1 LRYLGL
7 NGNSISELPGRLF
20 ALQNITHL
28 NISENDFNEI
38 QNGLANL
45 SSLVHLDISG
55 HHDAD
60 IPPEIFDLFESGI
73 AVCDYLDTPEV
84 PIFFLRWALQFRED
98 ALSDNDGGN
107 CREIKSLVQGTVDL
121 LRFWAVDLN
130 SSVERWVLNEQE
142 YGLTGPENAGY
153 VLLFAGGTLGQELFD
168 FSGAIDGLGSFP
180 IYDDLE
186 SVARILV
193 DNEECIFS
201 QGCDL
206 AQMWMIYHF
215 DDITVTRADG
225 RSLSDQNLK
234 DIELNIS
241 EDIYDD
247 FDEEGYELRLEF
259 TPAADKMSLT
269 IDFLRQY

>member
-1 LRYLGL
+1 MNLGPLR
-7 NGNSISELPGRLF
+7 SERRALPT
-20 ALQNITHL
+20 ALQIRHILTSNP
-28 NISENDFNEI
+28 NRQRESQRSNC
-38 QNGLANL
+38 
-45 SSLVHLDISG
+45 VH
-55 HHDAD
+55 
-60 IPPEIFDLFESGI
+60 
-73 AVCDYLDTPEV
+73 VV
-84 PIFFLRWALQFRED
+84 
-98 ALSDNDGGN
+98 
-107 CREIKSLVQGTVDL
+107 
-121 LRFWAVDLN
+121 
-130 SSVERWVLNEQE
+130 
-142 YGLTGPENAGY
+142 
-153 VLLFAGGTLGQELFD
+153 
-168 FSGAIDGLGSFP
+168 
-180 IYDDLE
+180 
-186 SVARILV
+186 RILV

-241 EDIYDD
+241 EDIDDD